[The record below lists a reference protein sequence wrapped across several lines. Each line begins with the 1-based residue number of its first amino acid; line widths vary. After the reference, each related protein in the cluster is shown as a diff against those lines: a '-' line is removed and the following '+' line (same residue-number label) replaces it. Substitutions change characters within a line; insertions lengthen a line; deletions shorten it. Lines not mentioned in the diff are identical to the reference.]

1 VWFVH
6 TSVDWLHLIAGLT
19 GIALC
24 SAAVLVGPWRRQH
37 GSGAGRP
44 RIAVVAIC
52 GLAVLAGAVLVGRAA
67 LADRYL
73 SDGRE
78 VLSTDPAEAIAK
90 ARDSLRLNDED
101 LDAYYLES
109 AGWARLGDY
118 QRSRAALAEA
128 TRREPHDFVTWALMG
143 DLATRRG
150 EYRQAL
156 RDYRRALALNPRDE
170 QLADAVA
177 EARRRA
183 SRA

>member
-1 VWFVH
+1 MWFVH

-109 AGWARLGDY
+109 AAWARLGDY
-118 QRSRAALAEA
+118 RRARAKLAEA
-128 TRREPHDFVTWALMG
+128 TGREPHDFVPWALLG

-150 EYRQAL
+150 DDRQAL
-156 RDYRRALALNPRDE
+156 RDYRRALSLNPRNQE
-170 QLADAVA
+170 LVGLIRQV
-177 EARRRA
+177 RA
-183 SRA
+183 GSTP